1 MFKRYM
7 AACLVATALTAAPAL
22 AQSTTTGTTPGGT
35 TPGGQPQN
43 GQAANVSTPEFVR
56 NATIGGMF
64 EIQSSQLALKKTQ
77 DQDVKQFADRM
88 VKDHTQVNE
97 KLKSLAKNETV
108 PSDLDQSHQ
117 QMLQKLQGENGSN
130 FVDTFKQMQVSAHR
144 QAINL
149 FQSYARNGDNDQL
162 KQLAQQTLP
171 TLQQHLQMAEQIT
184 VASNDGKNQQT
195 AQNTSGQNAAGNRN
209 YLKDESPGTWRA
221 SKVIG
226 VGVYNEQDQKVG
238 NINEVLFDRDGRV
251 EGVVIG
257 VGGFLGIGERN
268 VAVPYK
274 DLQWSM
280 TPVGRTANASNI
292 DAAGTPRATGPTGA
306 GANPA
311 ALGTVPTPGSA
322 GVNTAAT
329 PARTNADADKRP
341 AAYPDHAILANA
353 SKDQLQNAPQ
363 FNYGEAPR

>member
-1 MFKRYM
+1 MLKRYT

-22 AQSTTTGTTPGGT
+22 AQSTTTGTMPA
-35 TPGGQPQN
+35 GQTQN
-43 GQAANVSTPEFVR
+43 GQLTKISTPEFVR
-56 NATIGGMF
+56 DAAIGGMF
-64 EIQSSQLALKKTQ
+64 ETQSSQLALKKTQ
-77 DQDVKQFADRM
+77 DKDVEQFANRI
-88 VKDHTQVNE
+88 VKDHTQADD
-97 KLKSLAKNETV
+97 KLKSLLKNESV
-108 PSDLDQSHQ
+108 PKELDQPLQ

-144 QAINL
+144 QTINL
-149 FQSYARNGDNDQL
+149 FQSYAQNGDDQQL
-162 KQLAQQTLP
+162 KQFAQQTLP

-184 VASNDGKNQQT
+184 IASNGNNQQT
-195 AQNTSGQNAAGNRN
+195 AAAGNRN
-209 YLKDESPGTWRA
+209 YLKDETAGTWRV

-226 VGVYNEQDQKVG
+226 LGVYNEQSQKVG
-238 NINEVLFDRDGRV
+238 NINEVLFDRKGRL

-268 VAVPYK
+268 VAVPYN

-280 TPVGRTANASNI
+280 TPVNRTANAGNNPTSNETAANPNATSRG
-292 DAAGTPRATGPTGA
+292 AAGTNAAGLGGAPTLGTPGVTTADTTASTTTA
-306 GANPA
+306 GANA
-311 ALGTVPTPGSA
+311 
-322 GVNTAAT
+322 
-329 PARTNADADKRP
+329 NADNHA